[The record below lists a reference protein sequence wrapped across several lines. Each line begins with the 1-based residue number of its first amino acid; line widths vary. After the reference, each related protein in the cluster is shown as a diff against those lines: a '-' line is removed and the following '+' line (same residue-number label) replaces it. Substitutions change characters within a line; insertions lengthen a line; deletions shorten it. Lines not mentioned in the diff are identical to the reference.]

1 MKRIWEKVKIAWWE
15 FWGIYEDDDDSIQHL
30 SRSDKINIWFGSFIM
45 CMLTV
50 AICVLSIGINNV
62 RNNRQYEQDVED
74 TLNMIATYIATATKD
89 EYDEIAQT
97 IRHDLVFSKYGED
110 IENLI
115 QYIPNTSESCPTCR
129 ESYPAQAFLVCVNT
143 VEQYSLDLYH
153 KDENP
158 EEETGGTRL
167 SFGYDEISKT
177 RIHVTKQQG
186 TKNGYA
192 EIYRDERIVSAQ
204 KMKSVFC
211 DDCIRE
217 ILNTIDGQLLE
228 EVVLFDAEQK
238 TLYPVEDGETFQIG
252 SYELAVSY
260 DSGDFRIDIEY
271 VSE

>member
-1 MKRIWEKVKIAWWE
+1 MKRIWEKIKTAWWE
-15 FWGIYEDDDDSIQHL
+15 LWGIYEDDDDSIQHL
-30 SRSDKINIWFGSFIM
+30 SRSDKINIWFGSFLM
-45 CMLTV
+45 CVFTAVLCMAGI
-50 AICVLSIGINNV
+50 AIGNI
-62 RNNRQYEQDVED
+62 RNSRQYERDVED
-74 TLNMIATYIATATKD
+74 TLNMIATYFATATKD

-97 IRHDLVFSKYGED
+97 IRHDLVFSEYGED

-143 VEQYSLDLYH
+143 GEQYSLDLYH

-158 EEETGGTRL
+158 EEESGGMRL

-177 RIHVTKQQG
+177 SIHVTKQQG

-192 EIYRDERIVSAQ
+192 EIYRGERIISAQ

-211 DDCIRE
+211 DDCIRA

-238 TLYPVEDGETFQIG
+238 TFYPIEDGETLQIG
-252 SYELAVSY
+252 SYGLAVSY